1 MRALTRT
8 FRCLLLAAVVITAFA
23 APSMAA
29 RHRGSVLTGCTFEV
43 DPTPAP
49 GIDVTITGSGFQEG
63 FEVPISVNGT
73 VVATVDIPNNGIL
86 PPTVIHIPDD
96 AVYPIT
102 IDIPCSG
109 GPGSGTA
116 TQTFAEP
123 ETPGEALAST
133 GSNTSDYVAA
143 GLGALVVGGVLLV
156 GARRRSAVSTHS
168 LDA

>member
-8 FRCLLLAAVVITAFA
+8 FRCLLLTAVVVAAFA
-23 APSMAA
+23 APAMAA
-29 RHRGSVLTGCTFEV
+29 SRRGSVLTGCTFTV
-43 DPTPAP
+43 DPAAAP
-49 GIDVTITGSGFQEG
+49 GSDVTITGTGFQEG
-63 FEVPISVNGT
+63 FEVPVSVNGT
-73 VVATVDIPNNGIL
+73 VVATVNIPNNGIL
-86 PPTVIHIPDD
+86 PPTVISIPAD

-116 TQTFAEP
+116 TSTFGDPA
-123 ETPGEALAST
+123 PGLADT

-156 GARRRSAVSTHS
+156 GARRRSAVSAHS
-168 LDA
+168 IDA

>member
-1 MRALTRT
+1 
-8 FRCLLLAAVVITAFA
+8 
-23 APSMAA
+23 MAA
-29 RHRGSVLTGCTFEV
+29 THRGSVLTGCTFEV
-43 DPTPAP
+43 DPAPAP

-63 FEVPISVNGT
+63 FQVPISVNGT

-86 PPTVIHIPDD
+86 PPTVISIPGD

-102 IDIPCSG
+102 ITIPCSG

-116 TQTFAEP
+116 TETFADP
-123 ETPGEALAST
+123 APASGLAST

-143 GLGALVVGGVLLV
+143 GLGALVVGGVLLF

-168 LDA
+168 IDA

>member
-1 MRALTRT
+1 
-8 FRCLLLAAVVITAFA
+8 
-23 APSMAA
+23 MAA
-29 RHRGSVLTGCTFEV
+29 THRGSVLTGCTFEV
-43 DPTPAP
+43 DPAPAP

-86 PPTVIHIPDD
+86 PPTVISIPGD

-116 TQTFAEP
+116 TETFADP
-123 ETPGEALAST
+123 APGSSLAST

-143 GLGALVVGGVLLV
+143 GLGAIVVGGVLLF
-156 GARRRSAVSTHS
+156 GARRRSAVSAHS

>member
-8 FRCLLLAAVVITAFA
+8 FRCLLLAAVVVTAFA
-23 APSMAA
+23 APAMAA

-43 DPTPAP
+43 DPAPTP
-49 GIDVTITGSGFQEG
+49 GGNVTISGTGFQEG

-86 PPTVIHIPDD
+86 PPTVIAIPAD
-96 AVYPIT
+96 AVYPIV
-102 IDIPCSG
+102 ISIPCSG

-116 TQTFAEP
+116 TSTFADP
-123 ETPGEALAST
+123 APGSGLAAT

-143 GLGALVVGGVLLV
+143 ALGAIVLGGVLVV
-156 GARRRSAVSTHS
+156 GARRRSAVSAHS